1 MTMPLDPD
9 LTPGTVVTGKW
20 KNNKYIIQRV
30 LGKGAN
36 GIVYLVQR
44 EPGGGRYALKMGFNP
59 LDLQSEINVLTSLA
73 KKDHLAGGN
82 GFSSYLK
89 EVDNYQAGDSEIS
102 FYVMTYVRGEP
113 LHLFIR
119 KNGPD
124 WTMLVGLRLLKKL
137 AELHRLGYIFC
148 DLKPQNVLVSS
159 YGEVELIDYG
169 GASPV
174 GRSVKQFTEWYD
186 RGYWNA
192 GSRVADQ
199 KYDVF
204 SFALLLIHLLEGEE
218 LRRITGDSLPQLRG
232 IPLLLTVIQ
241 KSERLAP
248 YRSWL
253 QKAIQGYYD
262 DAEDAF
268 YSWKKHVYRLKSGP
282 KNASSESTPTPGWLI
297 PSFALSALIMA
308 GAVMLMLR

>member
-1 MTMPLDPD
+1 MVTMPLGPD
-9 LTPGTVVTGKW
+9 FTPGTVVTGKW
-20 KNNKYIIQRV
+20 KHNKYVIQRV

-59 LDLQSEINVLTSLA
+59 LDLQSEINVLTSLE
-73 KKDHLAGGN
+73 KKDLLAGGS
-82 GFSSYLK
+82 GISSYLK
-89 EVDNYQAGDSEIS
+89 EVDDYQVGGSEIP
-102 FYVMTYVRGEP
+102 FYVMTYVRGDP

-119 KNGPD
+119 KSGPD

-169 GASPV
+169 GVSPV

-218 LRRITGDSLPQLRG
+218 LRRITGESLPQLRG
-232 IPLLLTVIQ
+232 IPSLLTIIQ

-248 YRSWL
+248 YRIWL
-253 QKAIQGYYD
+253 QKAIQGHYD

-268 YSWKKHVYRLKSGP
+268 FSWKKHVYRSKNRP
-282 KNASSESTPTPGWLI
+282 KNTSSESTLGWLI